1 MGAWGGGN
9 WWYLVKRPI
18 SPGPQRY
25 SAHLPTKLKVAGG
38 WAVERTDGLDCG
50 GRERGEKKKRRYE
63 VERSADELRIEGSKV
78 KG

>member
-1 MGAWGGGN
+1 MGGGN

-25 SAHLPTKLKVAGG
+25 SAHLPTKSKVAGG

-50 GRERGEKKKRRYE
+50 GGEGKKKKRRYE

-78 KG
+78 EG